1 MSSVALRLV
10 LAPTLIALAS
20 LAGRR
25 WGPTISGWLVGL
37 PLTSGPVVFLL
48 AITYG
53 TSFAAHAALGT
64 LAGVISLTVYSLGY
78 GWTARRFGWPLSVAV
93 GSVAFAVA
101 TLALQHV
108 TLALPVLIGSILIAL
123 VIALALMPAPARQ
136 APAVVHGAAPRWDL
150 PARMAIA
157 AAFVLLLT
165 GAASLLGPQLT
176 GLVSPFPVYAT
187 ILAVFT
193 HRQQG
198 GRAAADVLR
207 GMLVGLFAFV
217 AFFLIIAALIE
228 RAGVGAAFVAAIVV
242 ALLAQGASLWL
253 MRRQRRKL
261 AS

>member
-1 MSSVALRLV
+1 MNSVALRLV
-10 LAPTLIALAS
+10 LAPALIALAS

-53 TSFAAHAALGT
+53 TSFAASAARGT
-64 LAGVISLTVYSLGY
+64 LAGVISLAVYSLGY
-78 GWTARRFGWPLSVAV
+78 GWTARRFSWPLSMAV
-93 GSVAFAVA
+93 GGAAFAVA
-101 TLALQHV
+101 TVALQHV
-108 TLALPVLIGSILIAL
+108 TLALPVLIGAILIAL
-123 VIALALMPAPARQ
+123 VIAIPLMPPPGPQVA
-136 APAVVHGAAPRWDL
+136 AVDRGATPRWDL

-187 ILAVFT
+187 ILAVFA

-207 GMLVGLFAFV
+207 GMLVGLFAYV
-217 AFFLIIAALIE
+217 AFFLVVTTLIE
-228 RAGVGAAFVAAIVV
+228 RAGVGAAFVAAIVA
-242 ALLAQGASLWL
+242 ALLAQGVSLWL
-253 MRRQRRKL
+253 MRRQQRGL

>member
-1 MSSVALRLV
+1 MDSLVLRLV
-10 LAPTLIALAS
+10 LAPALIAVAS

-48 AITYG
+48 ALAYG
-53 TSFAAHAALGT
+53 TSFAAHAARGT
-64 LAGVISLTVYSLGY
+64 LAGVISLAVYSLGY
-78 GWTARRFGWPLSVAV
+78 AWTSRRFGWQVSVAA
-93 GSVAFAVA
+93 GGLMFAIA

-108 TLALPVLIGSILIAL
+108 TLPLPALIGAILIAL
-123 VIALALMPAPARQ
+123 VVALALMPAPARQ
-136 APAVVHGAAPRWDL
+136 ASVAVSGAAPRWDL

-157 AAFVLLLT
+157 ATFVLLLT
-165 GAASLLGPQLT
+165 GVASLLGPQLT

-187 ILAVFT
+187 ILAVFA
-193 HRQQG
+193 HRQLG

-217 AFFLIIAALIE
+217 AFFLVIAIQIE
-228 RAGVGAAFVAAIVV
+228 QAGVGAAFGVAIVV
-242 ALLAQGASLWL
+242 ALLAQGVSLWL
-253 MRRQRRKL
+253 MRLQRRRL

>member
-1 MSSVALRLV
+1 MDSLVLRLV

-48 AITYG
+48 ALAYG
-53 TSFAAHAALGT
+53 TSFAANAARGT
-64 LAGVISLTVYSLGY
+64 LAGVISLAVYSLGY
-78 GWTARRFGWPLSVAV
+78 AWTARRFGWQLSVAA
-93 GSVAFAVA
+93 GSLMFAIA
-101 TLALQHV
+101 TMALQHV
-108 TLALPVLIGSILIAL
+108 TLPLPALIGAILISL
-123 VIALALMPAPARQ
+123 VVALALMPAPARQ
-136 APAVVHGAAPRWDL
+136 ASAAVSGAAPRWDL

-165 GAASLLGPQLT
+165 GVASLLGPQLT

-187 ILAVFT
+187 ILAVFA
-193 HRQQG
+193 HRQLG
-198 GRAAADVLR
+198 GHAAADVLR

-217 AFFLIIAALIE
+217 AFFLVIAIQIE
-228 RAGVGAAFVAAIVV
+228 RTGVGPAFVFAIVV
-242 ALLAQGASLWL
+242 ALLAQGVSLWL
-253 MRRQRRKL
+253 MRLQRRRL